1 MPKIKF
7 LRINNFLGIDEREL
21 EAAKINIFKGPNG
34 KGKTSVI
41 EALEKMFTNKSRRT
55 EVIKHG
61 EDESTLYVELDDGL
75 SIDRRIRESKG
86 NYLKVRQNG
95 NGVDSTE
102 KFISSLVNGN
112 IFRPLDW
119 VNLSVKEQTN
129 SLLSMLEIGWSE
141 EDITNWFG
149 ELPSDINYNQ
159 HILLIL
165 KSIEQKYYKVREEVN
180 REVKELKA
188 RIKSIIDDLPAEYN
202 GEEWKNVDIKQ
213 YYEKVTEAQNINKWI
228 AEAKA
233 LQENYNNKVESIKSN
248 GEAEKSRIELK
259 YKSEREDIQDIIS
272 LANSKIEKANN
283 FIANADHELELKIK
297 ELDNQK
303 DSEINNANNDYNN
316 DLKNLEEEFKQRK
329 LSIEQSHNGR
339 IEMLE
344 KAFVSSVE
352 SAKKESSSKL
362 EEQKDLISINQNK
375 ISAKQQELIG
385 LDEKEE
391 SEKVSVDEKVKT
403 EIEKEEIRI
412 GKAADYLK
420 EHEEVDIEPLQKAA
434 DEAQE
439 MISYL
444 REWDRISEIRDN
456 QLAPKERYS
465 EDLTAKIEKS
475 RTLPAELLQT
485 ANMPIEGISV
495 DSDSRVRINGTLID
509 GLSDGEKLELA
520 MKVAKAQCGALK
532 VICMDKWESLDKL
545 SQEQLIKEMS
555 EDDYQYFV
563 TEVAQTE
570 SNDVEVE
577 KIG

>member
-213 YYEKVTEAQNINKWI
+213 YYAKVTEAQNINKWI

-545 SQEQLIKEMS
+545 SQDKLLESMS

>member
-102 KFISSLVNGN
+102 KFISNLVNGN

-213 YYEKVTEAQNINKWI
+213 YYAKVTEAQNINKWI

-233 LQENYNNKVESIKSN
+233 LQENYNNKVESIKSK

-272 LANSKIEKANN
+272 LANSKIEKAND
-283 FIANADHELELKIK
+283 FIKSTDEKVNIEIAKLDNELEREYS
-297 ELDNQK
+297 ELIQK
-303 DSEINNANNDYNN
+303 YI
-316 DLKNLEEEFKQRK
+316 DLKN
-329 LSIEQSHNGR
+329 
-339 IEMLE
+339 
-344 KAFVSSVE
+344 
-352 SAKKESSSKL
+352 KKEKEIL
-362 EEQKDLISINQNK
+362 AQADDQKELISINQNK
-375 ISAKQQELIG
+375 IAAKQQELIG

-391 SEKVSVDEKVKT
+391 SEKVAVDEKVKT
-403 EIEKEEIRI
+403 DIEKEEIRI
-412 GKAADYLK
+412 GKAATYLK

-434 DEAQE
+434 DKAQE

-532 VICMDKWESLDKL
+532 VICMDKWESLDEL
-545 SQEQLIKEMS
+545 SQDKLIKEMS

>member
-1 MPKIKF
+1 
-7 LRINNFLGIDEREL
+7 
-21 EAAKINIFKGPNG
+21 
-34 KGKTSVI
+34 
-41 EALEKMFTNKSRRT
+41 MFTNKSRRT

-213 YYEKVTEAQNINKWI
+213 YYAKVTEAQNINKWI

-272 LANSKIEKANN
+272 LANSKIEKAND
-283 FIANADHELELKIK
+283 FIKSTDEKVNIEIAKLDNELEREYS
-297 ELDNQK
+297 ELIQK
-303 DSEINNANNDYNN
+303 YI
-316 DLKNLEEEFKQRK
+316 DLKN
-329 LSIEQSHNGR
+329 
-339 IEMLE
+339 
-344 KAFVSSVE
+344 
-352 SAKKESSSKL
+352 KKEKEIL
-362 EEQKDLISINQNK
+362 AQADEQKELISINQNK
-375 ISAKQQELIG
+375 IAAKQQELIG

-391 SEKVSVDEKVKT
+391 SEKVAVDEKVKT
-403 EIEKEEIRI
+403 DIEKEEIRI
-412 GKAADYLK
+412 GKAATYLK

-434 DEAQE
+434 DKAQE

-570 SNDVEVE
+570 SNYVEIE

>member
-1 MPKIKF
+1 MSKIKF
-7 LRINNFLGIDEREL
+7 LRVNNFLGIDEREV

-41 EALEKMFTNKSRRT
+41 EAIEKTFTNKNRRS

-61 EDESTLYVELDDGL
+61 EEEATLFVELDDGL
-75 SIDRRIRESKG
+75 SIDRRIREGKA
-86 NYLKVRQNG
+86 NYLKCRQDG
-95 NGVDSTE
+95 KGVDSTE
-102 KFISSLVNGN
+102 KFVSSLVNGD

-119 VNLSVKEQTN
+119 VNLSVKEQTE
-129 SLLSMLEIGWSE
+129 SLLSMLQIGWSE
-141 EDITNWFG
+141 EDIINWFG
-149 ELPSDINYNQ
+149 ELPDNIEYSK

-165 KSIEQKYYKVREEVN
+165 KDIEQKYYKVREEVN

-188 RIKSIIDDLPAEYN
+188 RIKSIVDDLPAEYN

-213 YYEKVTEAQNINKWI
+213 YYAKVTEAQNINKWI

-233 LQENYNNKVESIKSN
+233 LQESYTSKIESIKAN
-248 GEAEKSRIELK
+248 GEAEKSRIVLK

-272 LANSKIEKANN
+272 LANGKIEKANN
-283 FIANADHELELKIK
+283 FIANADHELELKIQ
-297 ELDNQK
+297 ELNNQK
-303 DSEINNANNDYNN
+303 DSEINNANIDYSN

-329 LSIEQSHNGR
+329 LRIEMSHNER

-344 KAFVSSVE
+344 KGFISNIE
-352 SAKKESSSKL
+352 DAKKESSSKL

-391 SEKVSVDEKVKT
+391 SEKTAIDEKVKSD
-403 EIEKEEIRI
+403 IEKEEIRI
-412 GKAADYLK
+412 GKAATYLK

-439 MISYL
+439 MVSYL

-456 QLAPKERYS
+456 QLAPKERQS
-465 EDLTAKIEKS
+465 EDLTAKITKA

-485 ANMPIEGISV
+485 ANMPIDGISV
-495 DSDSRVRINGTLID
+495 DEYSRVRINGTLID

-532 VICMDKWESLDKL
+532 VICMDKWESLDKT
-545 SQEQLIKEMS
+545 SQDKLLESMT

-570 SNDVEVE
+570 SNDVEVK

>member
-1 MPKIKF
+1 MSKIKF
-7 LRINNFLGIDEREL
+7 LRVNNFLGIDEREV

-41 EALEKMFTNKSRRT
+41 EAIEKTFTNKNRRS

-61 EDESTLYVELDDGL
+61 EEEATLFVELDDGL
-75 SIDRRIRESKG
+75 SIDRRIREGKA
-86 NYLKVRQNG
+86 NYLKCRQDG
-95 NGVDSTE
+95 KGVDSTE
-102 KFISSLVNGN
+102 KFVSSLVNGD

-119 VNLSVKEQTN
+119 VNLSVKEQTE
-129 SLLSMLEIGWSE
+129 SLLSMLEIGWTQD
-141 EDITNWFG
+141 DIVNWFG
-149 ELPSDINYNQ
+149 ELPDNIEYNK

-165 KSIEQKYYKVREEVN
+165 KDIEQKYYKIREEVN

-188 RIKSIIDDLPAEYN
+188 RIKSIVDDLPAEYD
-202 GEEWKNVDIKQ
+202 GEKWKNVDIKE
-213 YYEKVTEAQNINKWI
+213 YYVKVTEAQNINKWI

-233 LQENYNNKVESIKSN
+233 LQENYTSKVESIKAN
-248 GEAEKSRIELK
+248 GETEKSRIVLK

-272 LANSKIEKANN
+272 LANGKIEKANN
-283 FIANADHELELKIK
+283 FIANADHELELKIQ
-297 ELDNQK
+297 ELNNQK
-303 DSEINNANNDYNN
+303 DSEINNANIDYSN

-329 LSIEQSHNGR
+329 LRIEMSHNER

-344 KAFVSSVE
+344 KGFISNIE
-352 SAKKESSSKL
+352 DAKKESSSKL

-391 SEKVSVDEKVKT
+391 SEKAAIDEKVKS

-412 GKAADYLK
+412 GKASAYLK
-420 EHEEVDIEPLQKAA
+420 EHEEIDIEPLQKAA

-439 MISYL
+439 MVSYL

-456 QLAPKERYS
+456 QLAPKERQS
-465 EDLTAKIEKS
+465 EDLTAKITKA

-485 ANMPIEGISV
+485 ANMPIDGISV
-495 DSDSRVRINGTLID
+495 DEYSRVRINGTLID

-532 VICMDKWESLDKL
+532 VICMDKWESLDKT
-545 SQEQLIKEMS
+545 SQDKLLESMT

-570 SNDVEVE
+570 SNDVEVK

>member
-86 NYLKVRQNG
+86 KYLKVRQNG

>member
-1 MPKIKF
+1 MSKIKF
-7 LRINNFLGIDEREL
+7 LRVNNFLGIDEREV

-41 EALEKMFTNKSRRT
+41 EAIEKTFTNKNRRS

-61 EDESTLYVELDDGL
+61 EEEATLYVELDDGL
-75 SIDRRIRESKG
+75 SIDRRIRDGKA
-86 NYLKVRQNG
+86 NYLKVRQDG
-95 NGVDSTE
+95 NGADSTE

-129 SLLSMLEIGWSE
+129 SLLSMLEIGWSQ
-141 EDITNWFG
+141 EDIINWFG
-149 ELPSDINYNQ
+149 ELPSDIDFNQ
-159 HILLIL
+159 HILIIL
-165 KSIEQKYYKVREEVN
+165 KAIEQKYYKVREEVN

-188 RIKSIIDDLPAEYN
+188 RIKSIVDDLPAEYD
-202 GEEWKNVDIKQ
+202 GEKWKNVDIKQ
-213 YYEKVTEAQNINKWI
+213 YYAKVTEAQNINKWI

-233 LQENYNNKVESIKSN
+233 LQENYNNKVESIKAN
-248 GEAEKSRIELK
+248 GEAEKSRIVLK
-259 YKSEREDIQDIIS
+259 YKSEKEDIQDIIS
-272 LANSKIEKANN
+272 LANGKIEKAND
-283 FIANADHELELKIK
+283 FIANADHELELKIQ
-297 ELDNQK
+297 ELNNQK
-303 DSEINNANNDYNN
+303 DSEINNANIDYSN

-329 LSIEQSHNGR
+329 LKIEMSHNER
-339 IEMLE
+339 IEILE
-344 KAFVSSVE
+344 KGFTSNIETV
-352 SAKKESSSKL
+352 KKESLSKL

-391 SEKVSVDEKVKT
+391 SEKVAVNEKIKA

-412 GKAADYLK
+412 GNASAYLK

-456 QLAPKERYS
+456 QLAPKQEYS
-465 EDLTAKIEKS
+465 DNLTSKISKA
-475 RTLPAELLQT
+475 RTLPAELLHT
-485 ANMPIEGISV
+485 ANMPIDGISV
-495 DSDSRVRINGTLID
+495 DEYSRVRINGTLID

-520 MKVAKAQCGALK
+520 MKVAKAQCGELK
-532 VICMDKWESLDKL
+532 VICMDKWESLDKV
-545 SQEQLIKEMS
+545 SQDKLLESMT

>member
-75 SIDRRIRESKG
+75 SIDRRIRENKG

-149 ELPSDINYNQ
+149 ELPSDIDFNQ

-165 KSIEQKYYKVREEVN
+165 KAIEQKYYKIREEVN

-188 RIKSIIDDLPAEYN
+188 RIKSIVDDLPAEYN

-213 YYEKVTEAQNINKWI
+213 YYAKVTEAQNINKWI

-248 GEAEKSRIELK
+248 GEAERSRIELK

-272 LANSKIEKANN
+272 LANGKIEKAND
-283 FIANADHELELKIK
+283 FISNADHELELKIQ
-297 ELDNQK
+297 ELNNQK
-303 DSEINNANNDYNN
+303 DSEINNANIDYSN

-329 LSIEQSHNGR
+329 LRIEMSHNER

-344 KAFVSSVE
+344 KGFTSNIE
-352 SAKKESSSKL
+352 SAKKESSLKL
-362 EEQKDLISINQNK
+362 EEQKDLISVNKNK
-375 ISAKQQELIG
+375 ISVKQQELIG
-385 LDEKEE
+385 LDEKEK
-391 SEKVSVDEKVKT
+391 SEKVAVDEKVKT
-403 EIEKEEIRI
+403 DIEKEEIRI

-520 MKVAKAQCGALK
+520 MKVAKAQCGELK
-532 VICMDKWESLDKL
+532 VICMDKWESLDEL
-545 SQEQLIKEMS
+545 SQDKLIKEMS

>member
-213 YYEKVTEAQNINKWI
+213 YYAKVTEAQNINKWI

-420 EHEEVDIEPLQKAA
+420 EHEEVDIEPLQKVA

-444 REWDRISEIRDN
+444 RDWDRISEIRDN
-456 QLAPKERYS
+456 QLTPKERYS
-465 EDLTAKIEKS
+465 DELTTKIEKA

-485 ANMPIEGISV
+485 ANMPIDGISV
-495 DSDSRVRINGTLID
+495 DADSRVRINGTLID

-545 SQEQLIKEMS
+545 SQDKLLESMS